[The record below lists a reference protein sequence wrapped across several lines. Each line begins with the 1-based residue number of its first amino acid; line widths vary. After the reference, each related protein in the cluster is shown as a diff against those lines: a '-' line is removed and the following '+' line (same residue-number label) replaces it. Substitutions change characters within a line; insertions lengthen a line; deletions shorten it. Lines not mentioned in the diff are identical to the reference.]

1 MIYEN
6 YRVTGVRDI
15 VLDYADLFA
24 LTLQNDDVQDFDKR
38 WDEILLPMIK
48 IITYDVLK
56 NSYKLRIREFDQLK
70 TVVELY
76 EMVIHQKVSKPAY
89 QRLKIKV
96 KRTTEQ
102 QIKSRNFQARTR
114 GTE

>member
-6 YRVTGVRDI
+6 FRVTGVRDI
-15 VLDYADLFA
+15 VLDYADLFT
-24 LTLQNDDVQDFDKR
+24 LTLQNDDVQDFDTR
-38 WDEILLPMIK
+38 WDEILLSMSK
-48 IITYDVLK
+48 IITDDVLE
-56 NSYKLRIREFDQLK
+56 NLYKLRIREFDQPE

-76 EMVIHQKVSKPAY
+76 EMEIHQKVSKPAY

-102 QIKSRNFQARTR
+102 QIKSRNFQSRTR